1 MLIIILTVS
10 VQANFIEVPATW
22 FMPNIFVDYFR
33 SQLLQADGVGEGLA
47 AGLHREGDTNIS
59 LNIRFNLIFISI
71 SANFKMYPFI
81 YS

>member
-33 SQLLQADGVGEGLA
+33 SQLLQADGVREGLA

-59 LNIRFNLIFISI
+59 LYHSI
-71 SANFKMYPFI
+71 EFYFHKCFGKF
-81 YS
+81 